1 MIRKIKFSSIK
12 KKLNFL
18 RKFAKIPIKYINSN
32 WTVFKIVLKT
42 GVYLVFIF
50 EAFKFIPDPDTP
62 FKIRLP
68 IYCPPTPSIANP
80 Y

>member
-12 KKLNFL
+12 KKLNFI
-18 RKFAKIPIKYINSN
+18 KKYGMIPLKYLNSN

-50 EAFKFIPDPDTP
+50 EAFKFITAITP
-62 FKIRLP
+62 LI
-68 IYCPPTPSIANP
+68 SILF
-80 Y
+80 